1 MHLYVVLYWEFLIVQ
16 LHVLVKRPQLWF
28 MFEYRNL
35 TILVCVSK
43 DLDNPFAIKLLMD
56 NSPTK

>member
-1 MHLYVVLYWEFLIVQ
+1 MHLNVVLYWEFLIVQ

-28 MFEYRNL
+28 MFEYINL

-43 DLDNPFAIKLLMD
+43 DLDNPFALK
-56 NSPTK
+56 SPK